1 MQVGAVSTPSN
12 AGWRWRIVDYAG
24 AIIEESRELF
34 PTIAAAVAKGTKRL
48 VQMNVVDHS
57 VAPRLY
63 RTRPRWRAG
72 E

>member
-1 MQVGAVSTPSN
+1 MQVGAFSSPSSP
-12 AGWRWRIVDYAG
+12 GWRWRIVDYAG

-34 PTIAAAVAKGTKRL
+34 PTIAVAVANGTKRL

-63 RTRPRWRAG
+63 RTRSRSSGR
-72 E
+72 